1 MRLTDALRLR
11 PGMSVAFTGAGGK
24 SAALGTLAR
33 EARGRHAIALTTTTR
48 LAAGQRALADEHHV
62 LTRADAVAQLPLRL
76 DRTILVTGPE
86 DPSQGKLPALEPV
99 VMEALRQ
106 RVLAEGGLLAIEADG
121 ARGRWIKAPGE
132 HEPVLPS
139 WVDVVAPVTGLEAIG
154 APLDSRVAHR
164 PELVAQVLG
173 IAAGEP
179 LTAQLVAELLS
190 SEAGGLKGIPPGAE
204 VRAVLNGAG
213 IEAAVAAA
221 NEIASGALDTGRLRA
236 ILMCA
241 LGSEDPVRRVAGRV
255 AGIVLAAGAGRRL
268 QQAKPIVEWKG
279 QPLARHVIDAA
290 RQAGLDPIIVV
301 LGAEA
306 SKIRS
311 SLAQDKVTFV
321 ENSDWD
327 RGQSTSVQAGL
338 DAVEANVEAA
348 VFLLADMPR
357 VSARTIRSLVEQ
369 HAQALPAI
377 VAPVG
382 AGRRGNPVLFDRVV
396 FSELHGL
403 RGDQGGRSL
412 LDRWAW
418 QAVDADPLEFFEV
431 DSPDDLD
438 TLRRTG

>member
-1 MRLTDALRLR
+1 M
-11 PGMSVAFTGAGGK
+11 V
-24 SAALGTLAR
+24 
-33 EARGRHAIALTTTTR
+33 LTTTTR
-48 LAAGQRALADEHHV
+48 LAVSQRGLADEHHV
-62 LTRADAVAQLPLRL
+62 LTRAEAVAQLPLRL
-76 DRTILVTGPE
+76 DRSILVTGPE
-86 DPSQGKLPALEPV
+86 DPSQGKLLAPEPEV
-99 VMEALRQ
+99 LEALRW
-106 RVLAEGGLLAIEADG
+106 RTHAEGALLALEADG
-121 ARGRWIKAPGE
+121 ARGRWIKAPAE
-132 HEPVLPS
+132 HEPVLPF
-139 WVDVVAPVTGLEAIG
+139 WVDVVAPVTGLEVIG

-164 PELVAQVLG
+164 PELVSQVLG

-179 LTAQLVAELLS
+179 LTAEHVAALLS
-190 SEAGGLKGIPPGAE
+190 SGAGGLKGIPPGSE
-204 VRAVLNGAG
+204 VRAVLNGAEV
-213 IEAAVAAA
+213 EAEVAIAEEVAARTLGT
-221 NEIASGALDTGRLRA
+221 ERVRA
-236 ILMCA
+236 VLMCA
-241 LGSEDPVRRVAGRV
+241 LGSEDPVRRVAGRI

-279 QPLARHVIDAA
+279 QPLARYVIDAA
-290 RQAGLDPIIVV
+290 RQAGLHPIVVV

-306 SKIRS
+306 SNIRS
-311 SLAQDKVTFV
+311 SLAQDRVTFV
-321 ENSDWD
+321 ENPDWD
-327 RGQSTSVQAGL
+327 KGQSTSVRAGL

-396 FSELHGL
+396 FSELHAL

-418 QAVDADPLEFFEV
+418 LPVDADPIEFFEV

-438 TLRRTG
+438 TLRRTC